1 MVISKVI
8 TDYDQLAPADVPVDA
23 AADCM
28 TNPEAA
34 SIARQRL
41 LTQCAPENVPSA
53 AKSRSKSSRHCAG
66 PLMQ

>member
-1 MVISKVI
+1 MVAP
-8 TDYDQLAPADVPVDA
+8 DYDQLAPLDVPLDA

-28 TNPEAA
+28 ANPEAP
-34 SIARQRL
+34 SIVRQRL

-53 AKSRSKSSRHCAG
+53 AKSRIKSSRHCAG